1 MHASFQKYHSNR
13 RFSICVAGPKVILP
27 LPRSQQL
34 GHNLS
39 RNWTHKMFSE
49 YVTTKPLLV
58 NVEGFVLRWKTTQ
71 YAGFSSITFWEMV
84 GLLVSY
90 ISFLFKVCQLKKTAK
105 HSNEFQSEFRSSV
118 VATCH
123 TSKPKSAEICALPM
137 ISAPGLFPEGVP
149 VAFPSAKCVHSRQ
162 SYIECYL
169 VILDY
174 TYICIYIYM
183 HCLNECKYICSIYAN
198 HQPHIKKKYR
208 FAWFAFLFDEEL
220 CSFVESCFHFLMRPL
235 AISRYCCFLVRN
247 ISGRLTI
254 WLCFANEPF

>member
-1 MHASFQKYHSNR
+1 MLKFLFWGGKQ
-13 RFSICVAGPKVILP
+13 
-27 LPRSQQL
+27 
-34 GHNLS
+34 HNT
-39 RNWTHKMFSE
+39 R
-49 YVTTKPLLV
+49 V
-58 NVEGFVLRWKTTQ
+58 
-71 YAGFSSITFWEMV
+71 FSSIRSWEMV

-105 HSNEFQSEFRSSV
+105 HSTEFQSEFRSSV

-137 ISAPGLFPEGVP
+137 ISAPGLFPQGVP
-149 VAFPSAKCVHSRQ
+149 VAFPPAKCVHSRQ

-174 TYICIYIYM
+174 TYINICIYIY
-183 HCLNECKYICSIYAN
+183 ICICTVLMNANTYAIYMLITN
-198 HQPHIKKKYR
+198 PTSKKKYR

-220 CSFVESCFHFLMRPL
+220 SSFIESCFHFLMRPL

-247 ISGRLTI
+247 TSGRLPFG
-254 WLCFANEPF
+254 FALQMNHFDL